1 MLGFEAAQFPMTYD
15 AFCAMV
21 HPSDRAR
28 MLARL
33 QRHAEAGADFRVE
46 MRLRSSADSWLWVE
60 SRGEITQR
68 DADGKPVRM
77 LGTHTDIQQRVEQ
90 SRLIKALLDRGSA
103 LIVMAGPQREIL
115 YANERAAV
123 SYTHL
128 TLPTTP
134 YV

>member
-1 MLGFEAAQFPMTYD
+1 
-15 AFCAMV
+15 
-21 HPSDRAR
+21 
-28 MLARL
+28 
-33 QRHAEAGADFRVE
+33 

-115 YANERAAV
+115 YANERAVQTFEIETDRLPGGVNFRALHV
-123 SYTHL
+123 SRSEEHTSEL
-128 TLPTTP
+128 QSPCNL
-134 YV
+134 VCRL